1 MRTVTALV
9 VLALLDPPLLT
20 AQRRAT
26 PPRKPATPPAP
37 ATIKVAPDVTCPAP
51 LGEGATTK
59 RSFCDVV
66 TGRAAA
72 EGILIDIPPHVG
84 EVVLTFDLHNRQ
96 TYSEEQVRAKRAYAR
111 YTATIAVV
119 TMENVLIDRAV
130 VQSEFRSAVDLVDRI
145 TGGAGPGGMKAVAP
159 TGLETISITI
169 PETQNRVSIL
179 GEKVTIDRVE
189 SSATYYSSGRPIA
202 IISNVVVEYRPPP
215 AAPAT
220 TKKPR

>member
-1 MRTVTALV
+1 
-9 VLALLDPPLLT
+9 
-20 AQRRAT
+20 
-26 PPRKPATPPAP
+26 
-37 ATIKVAPDVTCPAP
+37 
-51 LGEGATTK
+51 
-59 RSFCDVV
+59 
-66 TGRAAA
+66 
-72 EGILIDIPPHVG
+72 
-84 EVVLTFDLHNRQ
+84 
-96 TYSEEQVRAKRAYAR
+96 
-111 YTATIAVV
+111 
-119 TMENVLIDRAV
+119 MENVLIDRAV

-189 SSATYYSSGRPIA
+189 SSATYSSSGRPIA

>member
-9 VLALLDPPLLT
+9 VLTLLNPQLLI
-20 AQRRAT
+20 AQRRAA
-26 PPRKPATPPAP
+26 PRKPANPPPPA
-37 ATIKVAPDVTCPAP
+37 IKKMVPEVTCPAP
-51 LGEGATTK
+51 LGDGATSK

-72 EGILIDIPPHVG
+72 EGILIDIPPHAG
-84 EVVLTFDLHNRQ
+84 EAVLTFDLHNRQ

-119 TMENVLIDRAV
+119 TMENELIDRAV

-169 PETQNRVSIL
+169 PETADRVSIL
-179 GEKVTIDRVE
+179 GEKVTIERVD
-189 SSATYYSSGRPIA
+189 SSASYSSSGRPIA
-202 IISNVVVEYRPPP
+202 IISNVVLEYRPPP
-215 AAPAT
+215 PIAPAT
-220 TKKPR
+220 TRKPR